1 MGDAQGQLRLEL
13 PIGFHPSLALH
24 LESPLV
30 DAQGLEGA
38 AQRRVDESRRSRR
51 RRRQLLRQLLDGP
64 AALEAGPLGSLF
76 LLGGLLGGQFFLVSV
91 ERVVEGLLRED
102 LLGLA
107 GEALPLVRLQDLGE
121 GGSAEVA
128 LETLP
133 AEREGTLVA
142 VEDFTSLE
150 GNKATQY
157 KLG

>member
-1 MGDAQGQLRLEL
+1 M
-13 PIGFHPSLALH
+13 
-24 LESPLV
+24 
-30 DAQGLEGA
+30 
-38 AQRRVDESRRSRR
+38 
-51 RRRQLLRQLLDGP
+51 
-64 AALEAGPLGSLF
+64 
-76 LLGGLLGGQFFLVSV
+76 SV

-157 KLG
+157 NLGLV

>member
-1 MGDAQGQLRLEL
+1 M
-13 PIGFHPSLALH
+13 
-24 LESPLV
+24 

-38 AQRRVDESRRSRR
+38 EQRRVDESRRSRR

-107 GEALPLVRLQDLGE
+107 GEALPLVRLQDL
-121 GGSAEVA
+121 
-128 LETLP
+128 
-133 AEREGTLVA
+133 
-142 VEDFTSLE
+142 
-150 GNKATQY
+150 
-157 KLG
+157 